1 MKLFYLSNSEIKTMK
16 DEHSLFHLKLFGF
29 PLEYH
34 LTSTLRSELLDSSF
48 RSSMA
53 GLEVTVVPPVAGK
66 DGGIPLDAIFGAELT
81 SA

>member
-16 DEHSLFHLKLFGF
+16 DEHSFNHLEHLGF